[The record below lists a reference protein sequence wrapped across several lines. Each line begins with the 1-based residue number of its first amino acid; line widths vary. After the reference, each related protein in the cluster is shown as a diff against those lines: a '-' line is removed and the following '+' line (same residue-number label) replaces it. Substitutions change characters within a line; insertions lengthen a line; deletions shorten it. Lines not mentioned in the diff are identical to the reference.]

1 VASELDPGVAVAYQ
15 DVTLAE
21 LRRLFDQVDFDLRD
35 VLERELEVSRE
46 LDELTLALDALHS
59 KLRAKGGVKA
69 SDTAPEAG
77 SDAPRSDATS
87 ARPRYDVPVA
97 PALDDFGLIT
107 TLAKVRLAQLGVDLD
122 RDPLLQVLP
131 SSQIAK
137 SLEHYADTYGETG
150 WDETDWAVVLAAG
163 FVATVLDIVLVRIP
177 QDSTY
182 LGKQYAGSPLTKWLQ
197 DKERAR
203 AIHERFFEQLE
214 AKAHVPFDAPT
225 TAATDGRVIG
235 MRPATHRLQS
245 FGHDP
250 LLGFLVGMADLM
262 HGTGT
267 YVDKAG
273 KIVQV
278 ATVADPVDLA
288 TAMLT
293 QVRHLL
299 SDVSTPMGLPP
310 PLFSLLQVGQ
320 VRSPFALGPS
330 GVKVPWTDVAR
341 YMYVH
346 GYDLRHFFVSGIVPG
361 VVKATITGYWLL
373 DGLAT
378 RGLHAD
384 RTGDRAKLASMLL
397 VGHTIATSGNLLKT
411 GLVFGMNPLA
421 LNWAQLLAMAPAIL
435 AWIAESVRRETMI
448 SRGLDEEW
456 QRLLKESDGL
466 LQEVQD
472 QPTR

>member
-1 VASELDPGVAVAYQ
+1 
-15 DVTLAE
+15 
-21 LRRLFDQVDFDLRD
+21 
-35 VLERELEVSRE
+35 
-46 LDELTLALDALHS
+46 
-59 KLRAKGGVKA
+59 
-69 SDTAPEAG
+69 
-77 SDAPRSDATS
+77 
-87 ARPRYDVPVA
+87 
-97 PALDDFGLIT
+97 
-107 TLAKVRLAQLGVDLD
+107 
-122 RDPLLQVLP
+122 
-131 SSQIAK
+131 
-137 SLEHYADTYGETG
+137 
-150 WDETDWAVVLAAG
+150 
-163 FVATVLDIVLVRIP
+163 
-177 QDSTY
+177 
-182 LGKQYAGSPLTKWLQ
+182 
-197 DKERAR
+197 
-203 AIHERFFEQLE
+203 
-214 AKAHVPFDAPT
+214 VPFDAPT

-384 RTGDRAKLASMLL
+384 RTGDRAKLTSMLL
-397 VGHTIATSGNLLKT
+397 VGHTIASN
-411 GLVFGMNPLA
+411 
-421 LNWAQLLAMAPAIL
+421 
-435 AWIAESVRRETMI
+435 
-448 SRGLDEEW
+448 
-456 QRLLKESDGL
+456 
-466 LQEVQD
+466 
-472 QPTR
+472 